1 MNLNGVSSYGNKAQI
16 QVRCEWNYEFSME
29 SAVIMDMNKNTEYH
43 LEYSVNPADAV
54 FEFSGDALKYLE
66 TYTENSATKIKK
78 VETASGYGY
87 FVLTPKSEITG
98 KTLTIKAINP
108 TSATRGQSVGDQT
121 VSVNCYYNTLDVITK
136 VESNGKFSRI
146 ENSQNTGNNILY
158 MGDGETSSLIFSF
171 AQPKTTATIDK
182 LEFKWQNQADKNYG
196 ENRPDTNMTT
206 AITSDS
212 NGNYTATLQ
221 YICTDR
227 ITEGY
232 YVTSAYRP
240 TYNGSKILNWKTTL
254 RWWLDRYENHSTDHR
269 SSLGLFSD
277 DYSTLAKYHPKG
289 PSTSEMQSLCNT
301 NKILYLWAGGQN
313 GKEHSCWYND
323 GSRTDIPVKSIY
335 FGKVKDS
342 SLNGFY
348 SNQEFWSIAYWW
360 CPGDQRSST
369 TDRNDND
376 YFYEV
381 KYDKSIWDA
390 VGHSSYHMEIDPHVM
405 TENVECHE
413 GYSNKTSPQNAGTV
427 GTLTVTYSHLGETQT
442 FQIPVMLEIRE
453 CEKNLTTTK

>member
-1 MNLNGVSSYGNKAQI
+1 
-16 QVRCEWNYEFSME
+16 
-29 SAVIMDMNKNTEYH
+29 
-43 LEYSVNPADAV
+43 
-54 FEFSGDALKYLE
+54 
-66 TYTENSATKIKK
+66 
-78 VETASGYGY
+78 
-87 FVLTPKSEITG
+87 
-98 KTLTIKAINP
+98 
-108 TSATRGQSVGDQT
+108 
-121 VSVNCYYNTLDVITK
+121 
-136 VESNGKFSRI
+136 
-146 ENSQNTGNNILY
+146 
-158 MGDGETSSLIFSF
+158 
-171 AQPKTTATIDK
+171 
-182 LEFKWQNQADKNYG
+182 
-196 ENRPDTNMTT
+196 
-206 AITSDS
+206 
-212 NGNYTATLQ
+212 
-221 YICTDR
+221 
-227 ITEGY
+227 
-232 YVTSAYRP
+232 
-240 TYNGSKILNWKTTL
+240 
-254 RWWLDRYENHSTDHR
+254 
-269 SSLGLFSD
+269 
-277 DYSTLAKYHPKG
+277 
-289 PSTSEMQSLCNT
+289 MQSLCNT

-360 CPGDQRSST
+360 CPGDQRMST
-369 TDRNDND
+369 TDRDDKD

-427 GTLTVTYSHLGETQT
+427 GTLTVTYSHLGESQT